1 MIKAYR
7 TVEAGLEMVEKLA
20 GEAREQALAEL
31 SGWSEAE
38 GRDAIQK
45 SFKFKTFS
53 EAWGFMSRVALAA
66 EAMNHH
72 PEWFNVYNRVD
83 IVLSTHDCGGL
94 SERDVKL
101 AKRIDRY
108 AGD

>member
-1 MIKAYR
+1 
-7 TVEAGLEMVEKLA
+7 MVEKLT

-38 GRDAIQK
+38 GRDAIKK

-83 IVLSTHDCGGL
+83 IVLATHDCGGL

-108 AGD
+108 AGV

>member
-7 TVEAGLEMVEKLA
+7 KVEAGLAMVEKLA

-72 PEWFNVYNRVD
+72 PEWFNVYATVK
-83 IVLSTHDCGGL
+83 VTLATHDAGGVTGL
-94 SERDVKL
+94 DIEL
-101 AKRIDRY
+101 ARFMDE
-108 AGD
+108 AFSG